1 MAKLPTLKRL
11 FKNEFKPEYSDLVEK
26 LIVSINNGFDNIYDS
41 LNNKITL
48 KNNMLCDIKDV
59 ETSVSPSGDLLND
72 INLYLTF
79 KNNVNSVVIGMVQN
93 KTTPG
98 LYPKNGVT
106 VIWEPVSQGII
117 KIKHISG
124 LQGGSIY
131 NIRLVIYGDDN

>member
-59 ETSVSPSGDLLND
+59 EASVSPSGDLLND

-79 KNNVNSVVIGMVQN
+79 NNNVNSVVIGMVQN
-93 KTTPG
+93 KTTPV

-124 LQGGSIY
+124 LQEGSIY

>member
-124 LQGGSIY
+124 LQEGSIY

>member
-59 ETSVSPSGDLLND
+59 ETSVSLSGDLLND

-124 LQGGSIY
+124 LQEGSIY